1 MSTPRYKKILI
12 TGARGQLACAMQRS
26 APPNTE
32 CVGVARDELD
42 IRDENAVRE
51 IIEESRADLVI
62 NGAAYNLVDKA
73 ENEGSEAALEINAL
87 GVANLAKSCRDADI
101 PLVHFSTDYVFDG
114 SKSTPYVE
122 ADATR
127 PLGIYAAS
135 KLAGENIALTCSA
148 QHFAIRVCRLFGPAA
163 EDGAGSSRKPAGN
176 FPALMLRLGRERGSV
191 RVVNDQIGS
200 PTYTPDLARAVW
212 QLIEGSDGGLFQLCN
227 SGEVAFDEYARRIFQ
242 IAGVECEVVPVSSE
256 EYGAAATRP
265 EYSTLS
271 NAKAESYG
279 VTPLRNWEDAL
290 REYIQSYDL

>member
-1 MSTPRYKKILI
+1 MMR
-12 TGARGQLACAMQRS
+12 LAPQSVQCI
-26 APPNTE
+26 
-32 CVGVARDELD
+32 GVTRERLD
-42 IRDENAVRE
+42 ICDENAVRE
-51 IIEESRADLVI
+51 NIAASGADLVV

-73 ENEGSEAALEINAL
+73 ESEGSAAALQINAM
-87 GVANLAKSCRDADI
+87 GVANLAKACRDADI

-135 KLAGENIALTCSA
+135 KLAGEHIALTCSA
-148 QHFAIRVCRLFGPAA
+148 QNFAIRVCRLFGPAD

-176 FPALMLRLGRERGSV
+176 FPALMLRLARERSSV
-191 RVVNDQIGS
+191 RVVNDQVGS

-212 QLIEGSDGGLFQLCN
+212 QLIEQSDGGLFHLCN
-227 SGEVAFDEYARRIFQ
+227 SGEVAFDEYARKIFA
-242 IAGVECEVVPVSSE
+242 IAKVECEVIPVSSE

-279 VTPLRNWEDAL
+279 VTPMRNWEDAL
-290 REYIQSYDL
+290 REYIESYDL